1 MKSLLRRARRAGAL
15 AAVALLA
22 LPAAPAHAE
31 PAIRLDRTTVKVGQ
45 TLTVRLV
52 GWPAGNVLVE
62 LCGNEGLRGTVDCA
76 VASSASTYVQE
87 GRTATVMLSVGKPPI
102 GCPCVVSVRPVS
114 GGTARTVP
122 IKVSGVPTLSE
133 AERRTATAAGSSRK
147 LTATKVTVTGG
158 GPGEAWFGGTAH
170 RTLRVTLRNE
180 GTATLTD
187 PPLSLTV
194 GRGPEPTE
202 PITAP
207 ALGTLAPGQERTYA
221 IPFSVGAPA
230 FGRYTVR
237 GEITGLDE
245 PISFTAH
252 TSSYPWALPVLAA
265 LVLPLT
271 GLTARRGKHALRRPP
286 AALTATGLPPRT
298 MNQAVA
304 ANVAWWSQTR
314 NLSPEQ
320 VASSLG
326 SLTGRPRT
334 PADLDPANPSC
345 SLDADD
351 LLALSRI
358 LDVPLPALLFT
369 TSAPD
374 LPGDASAP
382 AAASEQTQRL
392 PKVQKGQ
399 PVQQPEK
406 TSP

>member
-1 MKSLLRRARRAGAL
+1 
-15 AAVALLA
+15 
-22 LPAAPAHAE
+22 
-31 PAIRLDRTTVKVGQ
+31 
-45 TLTVRLV
+45 
-52 GWPAGNVLVE
+52 
-62 LCGNEGLRGTVDCA
+62 
-76 VASSASTYVQE
+76 
-87 GRTATVMLSVGKPPI
+87 
-102 GCPCVVSVRPVS
+102 
-114 GGTARTVP
+114 
-122 IKVSGVPTLSE
+122 
-133 AERRTATAAGSSRK
+133 
-147 LTATKVTVTGG
+147 
-158 GPGEAWFGGTAH
+158 
-170 RTLRVTLRNE
+170 
-180 GTATLTD
+180 
-187 PPLSLTV
+187 
-194 GRGPEPTE
+194 
-202 PITAP
+202 
-207 ALGTLAPGQERTYA
+207 
-221 IPFSVGAPA
+221 
-230 FGRYTVR
+230 
-237 GEITGLDE
+237 
-245 PISFTAH
+245 
-252 TSSYPWALPVLAA
+252 
-265 LVLPLT
+265 
-271 GLTARRGKHALRRPP
+271 
-286 AALTATGLPPRT
+286 